1 MSPMESSG
9 RAEYSRHRTKLRGRI
24 GVTGDTMDSTEDS
37 YELRS
42 FILKDDAAGISSR
55 HAIVNN
61 KMSLQSLFSLK
72 SLKH

>member
-1 MSPMESSG
+1 M
-9 RAEYSRHRTKLRGRI
+9 
-24 GVTGDTMDSTEDS
+24 GVSGDTMDSTEDS
-37 YELRS
+37 YGLRS

-61 KMSLQSLFSLK
+61 KMSLHSLFSLK